1 MDYIPKHVNLDIQVN
16 PENYGFKQC
25 PHCKGYGSSLK
36 EKAVICSK
44 CDGLGLVK
52 MNDGDTEDY
61 QI

>member
-1 MDYIPKHVNLDIQVN
+1 MSDIPKGVNLDIQVH
-16 PENYGFKQC
+16 PEKYGFKQC
-25 PHCKGYGSSLK
+25 DHCAGYGSSLK
-36 EKAVICSK
+36 EKAAICSK